1 MEEDSRLVER
11 FKSGEQGAFDEL
23 VKRHYQRVCNI
34 IFHTVG
40 SALSVE
46 DLAQEVFIKAYNALP
61 RYRAESAFS
70 TWIFRIA
77 VNVSL
82 DELRRHKRRHLFSFI
97 RPGESETSRPEFEQG
112 APSPDQP
119 DSALE
124 EKELAEVLQ
133 AAMTTLPDKHRVVF
147 TLRDVEGFSYQEIA
161 KILRCSIGTVKSRLF
176 YARAKLRDHLRSYL
190 RYSS

>member
-40 SALSVE
+40 RALSVE
-46 DLAQEVFIKAYNALP
+46 DLAQEVFIKAHNALP
-61 RYRAESAFS
+61 HYRGESAFS
-70 TWIFRIA
+70 TWIYRIA

-97 RPGESETSRPEFEQG
+97 RPGESETSRPEFEQ
-112 APSPDQP
+112 AVPSPNQP
-119 DSALE
+119 DRALE

-133 AAMTTLPDKHRVVF
+133 AAMRTLPDKHRVVF

-176 YARAKLRDHLRSYL
+176 YARAKLRDYLRSYL
-190 RYSS
+190 R